1 MNNICFI
8 YDQYKDLF
16 VKPCISKY
24 RIDGD
29 FLILMSYNL
38 EIIYLSNISKN
49 IYMLIKDGIYIK
61 DLFQKIFDEYD
72 VKENVLK
79 SDILDFIRDMQSK
92 DFVTLEVRNS

>member
-1 MNNICFI
+1 
-8 YDQYKDLF
+8 
-16 VKPCISKY
+16 
-24 RIDGD
+24 
-29 FLILMSYNL
+29 
-38 EIIYLSNISKN
+38 
-49 IYMLIKDGIYIK
+49 MLIKDGIYIK